1 MADNR
6 TMAQMLQA
14 PIEGYEDAI
23 VVPPIN
29 ANNFELKQPL
39 INLVQSNKF
48 TGRQDPHN
56 HLRFFNKVTST
67 FRHPEVPNTS
77 IKLLLFPFSL
87 DGEARDWLD
96 KEPPRSILTWDD
108 LVSKFINQFFPPSK
122 TTYYRNEIITF
133 YQKPNETFNEAWER
147 FKGLLRQCPH
157 HGFSELHQLDTFY
170 NSLNSN
176 DQDAL
181 DSAAGGNFL
190 DKMPQE
196 GLAIIES
203 KSKVR
208 YSRSRANDSRVSTDA
223 PLSNSSS
230 SNNSFDMQ
238 QIAASL
244 EDKMTIKMNQMMNQ
258 MKALVVTP
266 APVKAV
272 EEVCVTCGSNHHFN
286 LCPLTR
292 GGNDF
297 PIFQDNI
304 QQFQQT
310 AAVGNFLQRNQPS
323 NLASQM
329 RPPDFESYVKANDAV
344 LKNVQNQNQ
353 GLQNQMANVTS
364 LLTSLCTKFDD
375 LGNSNQASNS
385 SSLPSNTIPNPRNEA
400 KAITTR
406 SGVSYDGPPIP
417 PPVVEKESE
426 VTKDTELPST
436 EDIQPP
442 PFVQEQTKDKE
453 PIKEPSFVANKAK
466 PNLPYP
472 SRLNKEKIREKD
484 DILASKF
491 MEIFRNLHFELS
503 FADALIHMPKFAP
516 MFKKML
522 NNKDK
527 LIELTK
533 TPLNEN
539 CSAVVLKKLPE
550 KLGDPGRFLIPCDF
564 SEFDS
569 YLALADLGAS
579 INLMPLSIWKKL
591 QLSGLTETRMVLEL
605 ADRTISKPTG
615 VAENVFV
622 KVGKFYFP
630 ADFVVLDFI
639 ADPRVPLILGRP
651 FLRTAHALIDV
662 YEGEITLR
670 NDDQSLTLK
679 CGDAPSISYNNL
691 ESLKKVDLIDVTCE
705 EYSQEVL
712 GFSDSVAYNN
722 PSPYFDPIVSTSSP
736 TLTPFDESDFLL
748 FEEADAFIAID
759 DEPVSPVFNATYYD
773 PEGDILILEALLNSE
788 PLPPLPNQGNYFPE
802 NQRDLK
808 VVEPK
813 KSSVE
818 YATSYEPKD
827 EIPEVELKELPPH
840 LEYAFLEENNKLP
853 VIISKD
859 LSQEEK
865 TSLINVLKNRKQA
878 IAWKLSD
885 IKGIDPEFC
894 SHKILLED
902 DYQPSVQHQRRVN
915 PKIHDV
921 IKKEVEKLLDAGL
934 IYPISDSPWVSPV
947 HCVPKKGGMTVVT
960 NEENELVPTR
970 LVTGWR
976 VCIDYRK
983 LNEATCK
990 DHFPLPFMDQML
1002 ERLAGN
1008 EFYCFLDG
1016 FSGYFQIPIEPKDQE
1031 KTTFTCPYGT
1041 FAYRRMPFGLC
1052 NAPGTFQRCMMA
1064 IFHDMIEKTMEVFM
1078 DDFSVFGDSFSPCLP
1093 IRTNAQKDIRISRKG
1108 IEVDKAKVDVISKLP
1123 HPTTVK
1129 GIRSF
1134 LGHAGF
1140 YRRFIKDFSKISRPM
1155 THLLEKNTPFIFS
1168 EDCILAFQTL
1178 KKKLTEAPIL
1188 IAPNWDQPFEIMCD
1202 ASDYAIGAVLG
1213 QRIEK
1218 HFRPIHYASK
1228 TMTEAE
1234 TNYTTTEKEMLAV
1247 VYAFEKFRSYLIMNK
1262 SVVYTDH
1269 SALKYL
1275 FNKKDAKAR
1284 LLRWVLLLQ
1293 EFDFKVID
1301 TKGAENYAA
1310 DHLSRLENPYENIF
1324 DPKEITETFPLET
1337 LSVLTSKDQSTP
1349 WFADFANYHAGK
1361 FIKKGMSTQEK
1372 NKFFK
1377 DVKHYFWDDPFLFK
1391 TCADQIIRRC
1401 VDGKEAFEILK
1412 ACHSGPTGGHYGA
1425 NFTAKKIFDA
1435 GFYWPTIYKDAYE
1448 FVKTCDAC
1456 QRQGKISQ
1464 RDEMPQN
1471 AIQVCE
1477 IFDLWGI
1484 DFMGPFPSSRGNKYI
1499 LVAVD
1504 YLSKWVEA
1512 KALPTNDARVVVKF
1526 LKSLFSRFVMSKYG
1540 VTHRLSTPYHPQTS
1554 GQVEVTNRGLKRI
1567 LERTV
1572 GENRASWSDKLDDA
1586 LWAFRTAYKT
1596 PIGCTPYKLVY
1607 GKACHLP
1614 VELEHK
1620 AYWALKHA
1628 NFDLKTAG
1636 DHRKLQLNELSELRD
1651 QAYENSLIYKEKTKK
1666 LHDSKIKNRIFNV
1679 GDQVLLFTRLKVFS
1693 GKLKSRWSGPFTI
1706 TEVYPYGTA
1715 KLSHAD
1721 GSNFK
1726 VNCHRL
1732 KHYYGGD
1739 TPPLVIQDLQTF
1751 PKDN

>member
-223 PLSNSSS
+223 LLSNSSF
-230 SNNSFDMQ
+230 SNNSFDIQ

-244 EDKMTIKMNQMMNQ
+244 EDKMTLKMNQMMNQ
-258 MKALVVTP
+258 MKALVVTTP

-286 LCPLTR
+286 HCPLTR

-297 PIFQDNI
+297 PVFHDNI

-329 RPPDFESYVKANDAV
+329 RPPGFNQPNVQTNQNRYQGTNSNFNQNRGGNFNQNRQNNQNQVYQAPPYQPPINQVLPYQPPTNSVLKTDFESYVKANDAI

-375 LGNSNQASNS
+375 LGNTNQPSSS

-406 SGVSYDGPPIP
+406 SGASYDGPPIP

-442 PFVQEQTKDKE
+442 PFVQEQPKDKE
-453 PIKEPSFVANKAK
+453 PIEEPSFVAK

-472 SRLNKEKIREKD
+472 SRLNKQKIREKD

-569 YLALADLGAS
+569 YLALADLG
-579 INLMPLSIWKKL
+579 
-591 QLSGLTETRMVLEL
+591 EL
-605 ADRTISKPTG
+605 RIG
-615 VAENVFV
+615 RRV
-622 KVGKFYFP
+622 KRK
-630 ADFVVLDFI
+630 A
-639 ADPRVPLILGRP
+639 PRVPLRLRAP

-662 YEGEITLR
+662 YEVSYSSGMIGSIV
-670 NDDQSLTLK
+670 NPKIVLT
-679 CGDAPSISYNNL
+679 SS
-691 ESLKKVDLIDVTCE
+691 TR
-705 EYSQEVL
+705 
-712 GFSDSVAYNN
+712 FFRSVAYNN
-722 PSPYFDPIVSTSSP
+722 PSPYFDPIVSNSSP

-773 PEGDILILEALLNSE
+773 PEGDILILEALLNND
-788 PLPPLPNQGNYFPE
+788 PLPNPNQGDYSPGI
-802 NQRDLK
+802 QKDLK

-813 KSSVE
+813 ESSL
-818 YATSYEPKD
+818 EPKD

-865 TSLINVLKNRKQA
+865 TSLIKVLKNRKQA

-885 IKGIDPEFC
+885 IRGIDPEFC

-902 DYQPSVQHQRRVN
+902 DYEPSVQHQRRVN

-1008 EFYCFLDG
+1008 EFYLLILDG
-1016 FSGYFQIPIEPKDQE
+1016 F
-1031 KTTFTCPYGT
+1031 
-1041 FAYRRMPFGLC
+1041 
-1052 NAPGTFQRCMMA
+1052 
-1064 IFHDMIEKTMEVFM
+1064 
-1078 DDFSVFGDSFSPCLP
+1078 FSPGMLKRCEDTKLALNWEKSHFMVKEG
-1093 IRTNAQKDIRISRKG
+1093 IVLGHKISRKG
-1108 IEVDKAKVDVISKLP
+1108 IEVDKAKIDVISKLP

-1301 TKGAENYAA
+1301 TKGAENYAT
-1310 DHLSRLENPYENIF
+1310 DHLSRLENPYENVF

-1401 VDGKEAFEILK
+1401 VDGKEALEILE

-1435 GFYWPTIYKDAYE
+1435 DKNKFFKD
-1448 FVKTCDAC
+1448 VKH
-1456 QRQGKISQ
+1456 IV
-1464 RDEMPQN
+1464 RDDP
-1471 AIQVCE
+1471 
-1477 IFDLWGI
+1477 FLFKDLCGSNNPEGVQ
-1484 DFMGPFPSSRGNKYI
+1484 MAKK
-1499 LVAVD
+1499 
-1504 YLSKWVEA
+1504 LS
-1512 KALPTNDARVVVKF
+1512 N
-1526 LKSLFSRFVMSKYG
+1526 FS
-1540 VTHRLSTPYHPQTS
+1540 
-1554 GQVEVTNRGLKRI
+1554 
-1567 LERTV
+1567 
-1572 GENRASWSDKLDDA
+1572 
-1586 LWAFRTAYKT
+1586 
-1596 PIGCTPYKLVY
+1596 
-1607 GKACHLP
+1607 KACHSSSNPTSPTLTGEKVCSWKTP
-1614 VELEHK
+1614 MFFSLIRFVWKMMTRIAIRKKIICLLATFLNKKPKLLSRSQEVEEIKENEEEVSSDVPIHTIVMPIRITFDNPIDFNDHFSK
-1620 AYWALKHA
+1620 PK
-1628 NFDLKTAG
+1628 DLKKDLPISFDSTTTSILPHPLLDSDSPFTA
-1636 DHRKLQLNELSELRD
+1636 ELSANVTL
-1651 QAYENSLIYKEKTKK
+1651 NSLGNE
-1666 LHDSKIKNRIFNV
+1666 D
-1679 GDQVLLFTRLKVFS
+1679 KVFKPGILVYHAIHDKNLVTLEENLKENISS
-1693 GKLKSRWSGPFTI
+1693 GTLLVFKEPSFLLPTCKPPPINVLKPECYF
-1706 TEVYPYGTA
+1706 
-1715 KLSHAD
+1715 LSNQSKKNVSPLNVAD
-1721 GSNFK
+1721 
-1726 VNCHRL
+1726 VNSFAF
-1732 KHYYGGD
+1732 
-1739 TPPLVIQDLQTF
+1739 IIWTF
-1751 PKDN
+1751 SSIH

>member
-1 MADNR
+1 MIIFKDFQYSS
-6 TMAQMLQA
+6 TKQDDFQKMML
-14 PIEGYEDAI
+14 
-23 VVPPIN
+23 
-29 ANNFELKQPL
+29 
-39 INLVQSNKF
+39 
-48 TGRQDPHN
+48 
-56 HLRFFNKVTST
+56 
-67 FRHPEVPNTS
+67 
-77 IKLLLFPFSL
+77 
-87 DGEARDWLD
+87 
-96 KEPPRSILTWDD
+96 
-108 LVSKFINQFFPPSK
+108 
-122 TTYYRNEIITF
+122 
-133 YQKPNETFNEAWER
+133 
-147 FKGLLRQCPH
+147 
-157 HGFSELHQLDTFY
+157 GF
-170 NSLNSN
+170 
-176 DQDAL
+176 
-181 DSAAGGNFL
+181 
-190 DKMPQE
+190 
-196 GLAIIES
+196 
-203 KSKVR
+203 
-208 YSRSRANDSRVSTDA
+208 
-223 PLSNSSS
+223 
-230 SNNSFDMQ
+230 MQ
-238 QIAASL
+238 NYH
-244 EDKMTIKMNQMMNQ
+244 T
-258 MKALVVTP
+258 
-266 APVKAV
+266 
-272 EEVCVTCGSNHHFN
+272 
-286 LCPLTR
+286 
-292 GGNDF
+292 
-297 PIFQDNI
+297 
-304 QQFQQT
+304 
-310 AAVGNFLQRNQPS
+310 NQPS
-323 NLASQM
+323 S
-329 RPPDFESYVKANDAV
+329 
-344 LKNVQNQNQ
+344 
-353 GLQNQMANVTS
+353 
-364 LLTSLCTKFDD
+364 
-375 LGNSNQASNS
+375 S
-385 SSLPSNTIPNPRNEA
+385 SSLPSNTILNPRNEA
-400 KAITTR
+400 KAITTH

-442 PFVQEQTKDKE
+442 PFVQEQPKDKE
-453 PIKEPSFVANKAK
+453 PIEEPSFVANKAK

-472 SRLNKEKIREKD
+472 SRLAKEKIHEKD
-484 DILASKF
+484 DILALKF

-503 FADALIHMPKFAP
+503 FADALIHMPKFAS

-533 TPLNEN
+533 TPLNKN

-569 YLALADLGAS
+569 YLALAIMEEDFF
-579 INLMPLSIWKKL
+579 
-591 QLSGLTETRMVLEL
+591 T
-605 ADRTISKPTG
+605 
-615 VAENVFV
+615 
-622 KVGKFYFP
+622 FP
-630 ADFVVLDFI
+630 IDFVVLDFI

-773 PEGDILILEALLNSE
+773 PEGDILILEALLNND
-788 PLPPLPNQGNYFPE
+788 PLPSPNQGDYSPGI
-802 NQRDLK
+802 QKDLK

-813 KSSVE
+813 ESSL
-818 YATSYEPKD
+818 EPKD

-840 LEYAFLEENNKLP
+840 LEYAFLEKNNKLP

-885 IKGIDPEFC
+885 IRGIDPEFC

-902 DYQPSVQHQRRVN
+902 DYEPSVQHQRRVN

-1078 DDFSVFGDSFSPCLP
+1078 DDFSVFGDSFSSCLANLDKMLKRCEDTKLALNWEKSHFMVKEG
-1093 IRTNAQKDIRISRKG
+1093 IVLGHKISRKG
-1108 IEVDKAKVDVISKLP
+1108 IEVDKAKVDEAILRA
-1123 HPTTVK
+1123 K
-1129 GIRSF
+1129 G
-1134 LGHAGF
+1134 L
-1140 YRRFIKDFSKISRPM
+1140 SR
-1155 THLLEKNTPFIFS
+1155 
-1168 EDCILAFQTL
+1168 Q
-1178 KKKLTEAPIL
+1178 
-1188 IAPNWDQPFEIMCD
+1188 
-1202 ASDYAIGAVLG
+1202 
-1213 QRIEK
+1213 
-1218 HFRPIHYASK
+1218 FRPIHYASK

-1275 FNKKDAKAR
+1275 FNKKDAKAN
-1284 LLRWVLLLQ
+1284 LLGWVLLLQ
-1293 EFDFKVID
+1293 DLILK
-1301 TKGAENYAA
+1301 
-1310 DHLSRLENPYENIF
+1310 LSIPRELKTMQP
-1324 DPKEITETFPLET
+1324 ITSL
-1337 LSVLTSKDQSTP
+1337 
-1349 WFADFANYHAGK
+1349 
-1361 FIKKGMSTQEK
+1361 
-1372 NKFFK
+1372 
-1377 DVKHYFWDDPFLFK
+1377 

-1401 VDGKEAFEILK
+1401 VDGKEALEILE

-1425 NFTAKKIFDA
+1425 NFTAKKVFDA
-1435 GFYWPTIYKDAYE
+1435 GFFWPTIYKDAFE
-1448 FVKTCDAC
+1448 FVKSCDAC

-1477 IFDLWGI
+1477 IFDVWGI

-1526 LKSLFSRFVMSKYG
+1526 LKSLFS
-1540 VTHRLSTPYHPQTS
+1540 
-1554 GQVEVTNRGLKRI
+1554 
-1567 LERTV
+1567 
-1572 GENRASWSDKLDDA
+1572 
-1586 LWAFRTAYKT
+1586 
-1596 PIGCTPYKLVY
+1596 
-1607 GKACHLP
+1607 
-1614 VELEHK
+1614 
-1620 AYWALKHA
+1620 
-1628 NFDLKTAG
+1628 
-1636 DHRKLQLNELSELRD
+1636 
-1651 QAYENSLIYKEKTKK
+1651 
-1666 LHDSKIKNRIFNV
+1666 
-1679 GDQVLLFTRLKVFS
+1679 
-1693 GKLKSRWSGPFTI
+1693 
-1706 TEVYPYGTA
+1706 
-1715 KLSHAD
+1715 
-1721 GSNFK
+1721 
-1726 VNCHRL
+1726 
-1732 KHYYGGD
+1732 
-1739 TPPLVIQDLQTF
+1739 
-1751 PKDN
+1751 

>member
-1 MADNR
+1 MDEVPTRHVDKGFISSCMDKSKITRKQSKVSKHGHENQKSTKPKPQKTKALANFHLQGPILLSSKVRKTVIKNPKIYISLIQQFWGTAIARTTDDGEVEITASIDRQVKTITEASLRRYLKLEDSNGITSLPNTEIFEQLALMGTPTSKCPR
-6 TMAQMLQA
+6 TMLS
-14 PIEGYEDAI
+14 ET
-23 VVPPIN
+23 PP
-29 ANNFELKQPL
+29 
-39 INLVQSNKF
+39 S
-48 TGRQDPHN
+48 
-56 HLRFFNKVTST
+56 
-67 FRHPEVPNTS
+67 
-77 IKLLLFPFSL
+77 
-87 DGEARDWLD
+87 
-96 KEPPRSILTWDD
+96 SILFT
-108 LVSKFINQFFPPSK
+108 FFEFKRSEPLDTAAGAILDRCLKKVNMK
-122 TTYYRNEIITF
+122 TTGFPNQPNVQTNQNR
-133 YQKPNETFNEAWER
+133 YQGT
-147 FKGLLRQCPH
+147 
-157 HGFSELHQLDTFY
+157 
-170 NSLNSN
+170 NSN
-176 DQDAL
+176 FNQNR
-181 DSAAGGNFL
+181 GGNFN
-190 DKMPQE
+190 QNRQNNQNQ
-196 GLAIIES
+196 
-203 KSKVR
+203 V
-208 YSRSRANDSRVSTDA
+208 YQA
-223 PLSNSSS
+223 PPYQPPTNQVLPYQPPTNSV
-230 SNNSFDMQ
+230 
-238 QIAASL
+238 L
-244 EDKMTIKMNQMMNQ
+244 KT
-258 MKALVVTP
+258 
-266 APVKAV
+266 
-272 EEVCVTCGSNHHFN
+272 
-286 LCPLTR
+286 
-292 GGNDF
+292 
-297 PIFQDNI
+297 
-304 QQFQQT
+304 
-310 AAVGNFLQRNQPS
+310 
-323 NLASQM
+323 
-329 RPPDFESYVKANDAV
+329 DFESYVKANDAI
-344 LKNVQNQNQ
+344 LKNVHNQNQ

-364 LLTSLCTKFDD
+364 LLTSLCTKFDE
-375 LGNSNQASNS
+375 LGNSNQPSSS

-442 PFVQEQTKDKE
+442 PFVHEQTKDKE

-503 FADALIHMPKFAP
+503 FADAPLICQSCP
-516 MFKKML
+516 
-522 NNKDK
+522 
-527 LIELTK
+527 I
-533 TPLNEN
+533 
-539 CSAVVLKKLPE
+539 AVVLKKLPE

-691 ESLKKVDLIDVTCE
+691 ESLKKVDLIDVTCD

-712 GFSDSVAYNN
+712 GFSNSVAYNN
-722 PSPYFDPIVSTSSP
+722 PSPGFDPIVSTSSP

-773 PEGDILILEALLNSE
+773 PEGDILILEALLNND
-788 PLPPLPNQGNYFPE
+788 PLPSPDQGDYYPGI
-802 NQRDLK
+802 QKDLK

-813 KSSVE
+813 ESSF
-818 YATSYEPKD
+818 EPKD

-859 LSQEEK
+859 LSQDEK

-885 IKGIDPEFC
+885 IRGIDPEFC

-1041 FAYRRMPFGLC
+1041 FATRYRRNAIRFG
-1052 NAPGTFQRCMMA
+1052 AM
-1064 IFHDMIEKTMEVFM
+1064 
-1078 DDFSVFGDSFSPCLP
+1078 LP
-1093 IRTNAQKDIRISRKG
+1093 ELSN
-1108 IEVDKAKVDVISKLP
+1108 VLP

-1262 SVVYTDH
+1262 SIVYTDH

-1310 DHLSRLENPYENIF
+1310 DHLSRLENPYENTF

-1401 VDGKEAFEILK
+1401 VDGKEALEILE

-1435 GFYWPTIYKDAYE
+1435 GFFWPTIYKDAYE

-1456 QRQGKISQ
+1456 QKQGKISQ

-1484 DFMGPFPSSRGNKYI
+1484 DFMGPFPSSR
-1499 LVAVD
+1499 
-1504 YLSKWVEA
+1504 
-1512 KALPTNDARVVVKF
+1512 
-1526 LKSLFSRFVMSKYG
+1526 VMSKYG

-1651 QAYENSLIYKEKTKK
+1651 QAYENSLIYKEKAKK

-1679 GDQVLLFTRLKVFS
+1679 GDQVLLFNSRLKIFS

-1739 TPPLVIQDLQTF
+1739 APPLVIPDLQTF